1 MLNIS
6 SVTPAD
12 KLPGRLL
19 SDLIG
24 NTLKGG
30 KQEDQIDVLTKQ
42 HFSKALQFY
51 KDFEEEFL
59 KTLSFD
65 LKEIQK
71 ALNTELGRTIKKL
84 GSKLGGSYAKQL
96 GESLVSFYLEPFVVK
111 EIKEV
116 YKAVDKLKDK
126 VYEYINQFCNQVLS
140 RNLEKHNELSLF
152 HFSN

>member
-42 HFSKALQFY
+42 HFSKAL
-51 KDFEEEFL
+51 
-59 KTLSFD
+59 
-65 LKEIQK
+65 
-71 ALNTELGRTIKKL
+71 
-84 GSKLGGSYAKQL
+84 
-96 GESLVSFYLEPFVVK
+96 
-111 EIKEV
+111 
-116 YKAVDKLKDK
+116 
-126 VYEYINQFCNQVLS
+126 
-140 RNLEKHNELSLF
+140 
-152 HFSN
+152 